1 MKIIVISYPNRYPNE
16 ASIINDLF
24 KNGLDILHLRKP
36 LYSKEAMCYLLDMIN
51 IEYHNRIVIHSHYD
65 LYLNNIYDLNG
76 IHLTKDSKNYIN
88 KYINT
93 TSKVSV
99 STHSFEEVLLFKDK
113 TRYMFI
119 SPVFDSISKENYKSN
134 ISIEKLKNNS
144 YTNKL
149 VALGG
154 IQNINIESIK
164 KLNLYGIALLGHI
177 WKKDHEIENFKII
190 KEIVNCL

>member
-65 LYLNNIYDLNG
+65 LYLNNIYNLNG
-76 IHLTKDSKNYIN
+76 IHLTKDSKYYID

-144 YTNKL
+144 YINKL

-154 IQNINIESIK
+154 IQDINIESIK

-177 WKKDHEIENFKII
+177 WKKNHEIENFKII

>member
-76 IHLTKDSKNYIN
+76 IHLTKDSKSYIN

-99 STHSFEEVLLFKDK
+99 STHSFDEVLLFKDK

-119 SPVFDSISKENYKSN
+119 SPVFDSISKKNYKSN

-144 YTNKL
+144 YINKL

-177 WKKDHEIENFKII
+177 WKKNHEIENFKII

>member
-99 STHSFEEVLLFKDK
+99 STHSFDEVLLFKDK

-144 YTNKL
+144 YINKL

-177 WKKDHEIENFKII
+177 WKKNHEIENFKII

>member
-88 KYINT
+88 KYINK

-99 STHSFEEVLLFKDK
+99 STHSFDEVLLFKDK

-144 YTNKL
+144 YINKL

-177 WKKDHEIENFKII
+177 WKKNHEIENFKII

>member
-93 TSKVSV
+93 SSKVSV
-99 STHSFEEVLLFKDK
+99 STHSFDEILLFKDK

-144 YTNKL
+144 YINKL

-177 WKKDHEIENFKII
+177 WKKNHEIENFKII